1 MNKTTPLYYMLF
13 LCLGFLTLASCNNS
27 SEKVKN
33 AEEAVTKADSN
44 LIDANQE
51 YLAEVANYKRETSDK
66 IAANDKSIVEFKAR
80 VAQEKKSARADYLAK
95 VTKLEQKNSDLKKRM
110 DDYKADS
117 KEQWGNFKTEFNHD
131 MDEIGSAFKDLTVK
145 NVNTSKK

>member
-1 MNKTTPLYYMLF
+1 MQKSILMYV
-13 LCLGFLTLASCNNS
+13 LCLCLSTLSLVSCNNS

-44 LIDANQE
+44 LVNANQE
-51 YLAEVANYKRETSDK
+51 YLTEIENYKKETAEK
-66 IAANDKSIVEFKAR
+66 IATNDKSIVEFKAR

-95 VTKLEQKNSDLKKRM
+95 VEALEKKNSDLKKRM

-117 KEQWGNFKTEFNHD
+117 KEKWDMFKTEFNHD
-131 MDEIGSAFKDLTVK
+131 MEEIGKSFNDLTVK
-145 NVNTSKK
+145 NVKTSSK